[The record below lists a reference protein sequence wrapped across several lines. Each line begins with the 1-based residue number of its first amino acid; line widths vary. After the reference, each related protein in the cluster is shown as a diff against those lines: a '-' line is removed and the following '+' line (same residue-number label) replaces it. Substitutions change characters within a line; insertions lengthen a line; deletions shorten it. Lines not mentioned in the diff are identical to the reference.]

1 MGKNR
6 SGRGASKGDPIASR
20 LKTLIAGLKQVFGE
34 EETMQMMSNP
44 MTCEEISAAA
54 KRHSIDEITA
64 ALADAKARNAE
75 RWSWVAQRLRNPR

>member
-1 MGKNR
+1 
-6 SGRGASKGDPIASR
+6 
-20 LKTLIAGLKQVFGE
+20 
-34 EETMQMMSNP
+34 MQMMSNP